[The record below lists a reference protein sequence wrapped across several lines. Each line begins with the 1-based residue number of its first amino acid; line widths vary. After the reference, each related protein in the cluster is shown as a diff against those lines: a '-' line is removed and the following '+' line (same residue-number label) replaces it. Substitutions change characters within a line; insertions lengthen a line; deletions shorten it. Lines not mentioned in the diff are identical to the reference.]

1 MWEVKPEII
10 EEMHKRIRPIKTD
23 LVLRTVIIEDF
34 KIDLPISGGWG
45 NSKEESIKFTKQ
57 DKPYNVVPLEYQIVD
72 WLLFEELIIFREKSD
87 QHSNIEKK
95 LVRQILL
102 EDGGRKIDYLEFA
115 ICCWH
120 DYYWKKLKTEWEEN
134 ESRFPIDPLSK
145 KEHSAKR
152 EASKLRFTRSFY
164 FDVTDIL

>member
-23 LVLRTVIIEDF
+23 LMLRTVILEDF

-45 NSKEESIKFTKQ
+45 NSKDDPIKFIKQ

-87 QHSNIEKK
+87 IHSNIEKK
-95 LVRQILL
+95 LLKQILL
-102 EDGGRKIDYLEFA
+102 EDGGRKIDYLEFE
-115 ICCWH
+115 ISCWH
-120 DYYWKKLKTEWEEN
+120 DYYWEKLKTEWEEN
-134 ESRFPIDPLSK
+134 EHRFPINPLFK
-145 KEHSAKR
+145 QEHTAKR
-152 EASKLRFTRSFY
+152 EASKLKFIRYFY
-164 FDVTDIL
+164 FDVTDVL